1 MNSKS
6 FHGMEVEWSLSRKP
20 VSYKYA
26 IDFMEKRV
34 EKIKRGQKNELIWIL
49 EHPSI
54 YTVGSSGKEEDII
67 NSNNIPVFHTGRGG
81 QVTWHGPGQVIVYV
95 MLNLTKRKNDVR
107 SYVRNLENWIIESLY
122 LLGINA
128 DRKKDR
134 IGIWITKKDKTETK
148 IAAIGVRIRHGITYH
163 GISIN
168 LDCDLSNY
176 NNIIPCGIKEKK
188 YGVTS
193 ILNENNLSTKEDL
206 NLSLQ
211 KTFRIIF

>member
-67 NSNNIPVFHTGRGG
+67 NSNNIIYCHKCKDIMPYLIWCVLCI
-81 QVTWHGPGQVIVYV
+81 VIVIMVVDLLFLLYIFFFF
-95 MLNLTKRKNDVR
+95 LLFH
-107 SYVRNLENWIIESLY
+107 LLLLLFFLFLHWLSL
-122 LLGINA
+122 L
-128 DRKKDR
+128 
-134 IGIWITKKDKTETK
+134 
-148 IAAIGVRIRHGITYH
+148 H
-163 GISIN
+163 
-168 LDCDLSNY
+168 SN
-176 NNIIPCGIKEKK
+176 C
-188 YGVTS
+188 S
-193 ILNENNLSTKEDL
+193 FLLSTEVIHSKERW
-206 NLSLQ
+206 SL
-211 KTFRIIF
+211 K

>member
-1 MNSKS
+1 M
-6 FHGMEVEWSLSRKP
+6 
-20 VSYKYA
+20 
-26 IDFMEKRV
+26 
-34 EKIKRGQKNELIWIL
+34 
-49 EHPSI
+49 
-54 YTVGSSGKEEDII
+54 
-67 NSNNIPVFHTGRGG
+67 
-81 QVTWHGPGQVIVYV
+81 
-95 MLNLTKRKNDVR
+95 
-107 SYVRNLENWIIESLY
+107 
-122 LLGINA
+122 
-128 DRKKDR
+128 
-134 IGIWITKKDKTETK
+134 
-148 IAAIGVRIRHGITYH
+148 RIRHGITYH